1 MQGNPTQM
9 GAPASSRLKGA
20 AGGDH
25 HGLMRRAL
33 EMARH
38 MNLLLVHVQDHA
50 GFTRSQKVITPVC
63 SSVIAQGR
71 KTCTLSIMADKPWPD
86 HQQPMPWP
94 KRS

>member
-1 MQGNPTQM
+1 MQGNPTQT
-9 GAPASSRLKGA
+9 GAPASSSLKGA

-25 HGLMRRAL
+25 HSLMRTAL

-38 MNLLLVHVQDHA
+38 TNLVLVHVQDSA

-71 KTCTLSIMADKPWPD
+71 KTCT
-86 HQQPMPWP
+86 
-94 KRS
+94 